1 LWRGAAT
8 PKVAGYQRLST
19 EKKMATRLANRPRLD
34 TDAPARWLDE
44 IGVPV
49 MLAGAVVA
57 MMATIAGLAGPL
69 A

>member
-1 LWRGAAT
+1 
-8 PKVAGYQRLST
+8 
-19 EKKMATRLANRPRLD
+19 MATRLANRPRLD